1 MATAPKKV
9 VDRFQKEIMR
19 FQRVLKAAK
28 DRDIN
33 ESDTVAII
41 TDVLADV
48 FGFDKY
54 ADITREFC
62 VRNTFCDLAIKI
74 DGKVQF
80 LIEVKA
86 IGLDLK
92 ENHLRQAINYGAN
105 QGIPWVVLTN
115 GIAWEIYHIRFEKPI
130 DADHVCSLDL
140 LTVNP
145 RRTEDQ
151 ERLFLLCKEGISKSA
166 MDEFAQKVQSVNRFV
181 IGAII
186 SSEPVIS
193 VIRKELRRLSDGIKV
208 EHGEVEEILL
218 AEVLKREVIE
228 GEAATKARAT
238 LKKSAKAAAKVQKKP
253 TDQSAPSS
261 I

>member
-1 MATAPKKV
+1 MANVPKKV
-9 VDRFQKEIMR
+9 VDRLLKEVPKFQK
-19 FQRVLKAAK
+19 VLQSAK

-54 ADITREFC
+54 AEVTSEFC
-62 VRNTFCDLAIKI
+62 IRNTFCDLAIKVG
-74 DGKVQF
+74 DKVQF

-86 IGLDLK
+86 IGLSLK

-115 GIAWEIYHIRFEKPI
+115 GISWEIYRIRFEKPI
-130 DADHVCSLDL
+130 EAEAVCSLDL
-140 LTVNP
+140 LGVNP
-145 RRTEDQ
+145 RKAEDQ
-151 ERLFLLCKEGISKSA
+151 ERLFLLCKEGLSKAA

-186 SSEPVIS
+186 ISEPVVS
-193 VIRKELRRLSDGIKV
+193 MIRKELRRLATGLKV
-208 EHGEVEEILL
+208 ENGEIGEILRS
-218 AEVLKREVIE
+218 EVIKREVIE
-228 GEAATKARAT
+228 GDAAVK
-238 LKKSAKAAAKVQKKP
+238 AKAQIKKAGKVQRKP
-253 TDQSAPSS
+253 RPVEAIAAAPAG
-261 I
+261 